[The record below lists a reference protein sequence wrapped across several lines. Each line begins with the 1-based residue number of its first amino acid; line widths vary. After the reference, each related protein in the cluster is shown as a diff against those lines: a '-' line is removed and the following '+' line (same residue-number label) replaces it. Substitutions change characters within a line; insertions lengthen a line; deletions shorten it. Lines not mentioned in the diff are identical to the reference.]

1 MCGYEAIVKIY
12 CYREGTEQ
20 RGKNLFCVYSL
31 LFVKNKKQTNKKKL
45 NTYIYLSTYEYFCV
59 PIYVYYAFAYTC
71 SLGEGPQEIR
81 NRAFAQEGDVSDR
94 AIAAIL
100 RHKKT

>member
-1 MCGYEAIVKIY
+1 MGEKFILCILATI
-12 CYREGTEQ
+12 C
-20 RGKNLFCVYSL
+20 
-31 LFVKNKKQTNKKKL
+31 KKQKTNQQKKKR

-94 AIAAIL
+94 EIAAIL

>member
-1 MCGYEAIVKIY
+1 M
-12 CYREGTEQ
+12 
-20 RGKNLFCVYSL
+20 
-31 LFVKNKKQTNKKKL
+31 
-45 NTYIYLSTYEYFCV
+45 

-94 AIAAIL
+94 EIAAIL